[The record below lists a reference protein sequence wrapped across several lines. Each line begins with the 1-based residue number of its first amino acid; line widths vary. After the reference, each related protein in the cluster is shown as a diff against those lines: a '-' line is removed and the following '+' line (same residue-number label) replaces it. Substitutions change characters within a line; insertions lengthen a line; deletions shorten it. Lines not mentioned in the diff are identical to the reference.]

1 MSHIPNDKQI
11 KAFNNAVK
19 AIKKLRDLDM
29 MIYGK
34 QDYLV
39 AYTKDAD
46 NYIQEYAPLHKIFD
60 ETFGTVPCLN
70 FRCLNDS
77 GADDYASYISKEHH
91 DEFNHMNYQI

>member
-1 MSHIPNDKQI
+1 MSHTPNDKQI

-29 MIYGK
+29 IIYGK

-46 NYIQEYAPLHKIFD
+46 NYIRKYNPLHKTID
-60 ETFGTVPCLN
+60 HCSDIMVTCLN
-70 FRCLNDS
+70 ERCLNDS
-77 GADDYASYISKEHH
+77 GADDYACYISKEDH
-91 DEFNHMNYQI
+91 DKYNLK